1 MKISPLWREVREILF
16 EYLCLYYVQLQA
28 WKPTP
33 PCLPT
38 QCSVTSSP
46 FPPHLPLKTIVPSTI
61 LSTAFQVNEV
71 DEIVT
76 WQPPAQPNGM
86 IRYYNIRISHV
97 DGTGKEF
104 VVTGVTETTYDFS
117 ALGLSMG
124 VYIIQV
130 G

>member
-1 MKISPLWREVREILF
+1 MKFSL
-16 EYLCLYYVQLQA
+16 YLSATNLEA
-28 WKPTP
+28 ITP
-33 PCLPT
+33 SLPT
-38 QCSVTSSP
+38 QSSVTS
-46 FPPHLPLKTIVPSTI
+46 PPHFTHLPLKTVVPSTI

-86 IRYYNIRISHV
+86 IRYYNIRISRA

-117 ALGLSMG
+117 ALGLSVG
-124 VYIIQV
+124 VYKIQV

>member
-1 MKISPLWREVREILF
+1 MKFCLSTCIY
-16 EYLCLYYVQLQA
+16 YLCSATNLEA
-28 WKPTP
+28 ITSS
-33 PCLPT
+33 LPT
-38 QCSVTSSP
+38 QSSVTS
-46 FPPHLPLKTIVPSTI
+46 PPHFTPYLPLKTVVPSTI

-86 IRYYNIRISHV
+86 IRYYNIRISRA

-117 ALGLSMG
+117 ALGLSVG
-124 VYIIQV
+124 IYKIQV